1 MTLLLSLPAPD
12 AVRSALLPH
21 ALSRPVEDPILTFGL
36 AMAVFLTAPL
46 VLQRY
51 RLPGIVGIIV
61 VGAAIGPNGLG
72 ILERGE
78 TMVLLGQV
86 GIVYL
91 MFVAGL
97 EINLSQ
103 FVRYTDRSVVFGVLS
118 FLVPQ
123 AVGTVVGVTVLD
135 LSVGAASLFAA
146 IFASHTLLAYPVVAR
161 LGIATVESVTVTI
174 GGTIVTD
181 TLALLVLAVV
191 VAAERGEL
199 GPLFWLELS
208 GGLALFFAGVWLLV
222 PRLGRW
228 FFRTV
233 ERESYVEFL
242 FVMVVLFGCAYLAEV
257 AGVEYIVG
265 AFLAGLALNRLV
277 PESGTLMN
285 RIEFVGNALFI
296 PFFLLSVGMLVDVRV
311 LAAGRETATITLL
324 FLVLVGTTK
333 YAAAWL
339 TARYYG
345 YDRAETMTMFG
356 LSVGQAAA
364 ALAIVL
370 IGYDAGLF
378 GDAMLNAVVLMILA
392 VSVVS
397 PAVVDRYGRAVARA
411 SERTE
416 YDPRDAPRR
425 VLLALPAG
433 STAASSESS
442 GSGVAGVTGEPG
454 EAGEPGE
461 TEPDPESDR
470 RNRDRLLEL
479 AVLVRDRAADQPLYL
494 VSVARPGRETA
505 TELVDI
511 EASFAETEAAAAGAE
526 VPIEGEARIEDT
538 VASGIVRTAYE
549 NRITTVILGWD
560 GTVSRRRHTFGEDID
575 DVVVRTTQQVLVAA
589 VRQPLNTTREV
600 VVALPPEIERADGF
614 YEAIRTIVHLA
625 DGVGASVRGVA
636 VDHDPGRY
644 DRLFDLV
651 EPDVAATFDRVDG
664 WDALLER
671 VDDVAA
677 TDLVVALS
685 VRRGAPGWRPELRR
699 LPGRLSERA
708 AGTVL
713 VLYPA
718 GGDRD
723 DDRQFLQFD

>member
-1 MTLLLSLPAPD
+1 MILLPSI
-12 AVRSALLPH
+12 SALVSGLRSRSVVDLPL
-21 ALSRPVEDPILTFGL
+21 ALSRPVEDPILIFGL

-51 RLPGIVGIIV
+51 RLPGIIGIIV

-78 TMVLLGQV
+78 TIVLLGQV

-103 FVRYTDRSVVFGVLS
+103 FIRYTDRSVVFGVLS

-123 AVGTVVGVTVLD
+123 AIGTVVGVTVLG
-135 LSVGAASLFAA
+135 LSFGAASLFAA

-191 VAAERGEL
+191 VAAERGQL
-199 GPLFWLELS
+199 GALFWLELA

-277 PESGTLMN
+277 PVSGTLMN

-311 LAAGRETATITLL
+311 LATGLETTTITVL
-324 FLVLVGTTK
+324 FLVLVTTTK

-345 YDRAETMTMFG
+345 YDHEETMTMFG

-397 PAVVDRYGRAVARA
+397 PAVVDRYGRIVARESA
-411 SERTE
+411 RAA
-416 YDPRDAPRR
+416 YDPRDAPQR
-425 VLLALPAG
+425 VLLPLPASSAG
-433 STAASSESS
+433 SASSE
-442 GSGVAGVTGEPG
+442 ADEPNG
-454 EAGEPGE
+454 
-461 TEPDPESDR
+461 PDELNR
-470 RNRDRLLEL
+470 RSRERLLEL

-494 VSVARPGRETA
+494 ASVARPGRETT

-526 VPIEGEARIEDT
+526 VPIERETRIEDT

-600 VVALPPEIERADGF
+600 VVVLPPGIDRNDGF

-625 DGVGASVRGVA
+625 DGVGASIRGFA
-636 VDHDPGRY
+636 VDHDPERY
-644 DRLFDLV
+644 DRLLDLV
-651 EPDVAATFDRVDG
+651 EPDASATFDRVDG
-664 WDALLER
+664 WEPLLER
-671 VDDVAA
+671 VERDLDA

-685 VRRGAPGWRPELRR
+685 VRRGTPGWRPELQRF
-699 LPGRLSERA
+699 PGRLSERA
-708 AGTVL
+708 AGTVV

-718 GGDRD
+718 GSDRD